1 MASCKAVIYGIN
13 DYPTPNDLPSCEND
27 ARAVARLLQERYNCR
42 ASDVHMVLNREATV
56 NKVESE
62 LEWLVNDAG
71 ASDWLHFYYS
81 GHGFTQLVDGDMEEF
96 LVLLDESGQP
106 ALWKDDR
113 LVALTQDVLDGKLP
127 LFMDCCFSGG
137 MKQ

>member
-1 MASCKAVIYGIN
+1 MASCKAVICGIN
-13 DYPTPNDLPSCEND
+13 DYPPPNDLPSCVND

-42 ASDVHMVLNREATV
+42 DSDVHMVLNREATV

-62 LEWLVNDAG
+62 LEWLINHAR
-71 ASDWLHFYYS
+71 ASDWLLFYYS
-81 GHGFTQLVDGDMEEF
+81 GHGFTQLVDGVMEEF

-113 LVALTQDVLDGKLP
+113 LVALTQELADGKLT
-127 LFMDCCFSGG
+127 LLMDCCFSGG